1 MKDYL
6 SIREEQTYEYIR
18 DFIREK
24 GYAPSVRDICKDM
37 NIPSTSTAHSYIN
50 KLKRL
55 GYIEKNDSISRS
67 LTLSKQ
73 EAVPV
78 VEVPVI
84 GNVAAGTPILAVEN
98 IIEYFPVPEAYL
110 KSGVTFMLKV
120 KGDSMIDAG
129 IHNNDMILVK
139 KQEVAYDKD
148 IVVALIDNE
157 TTVKT
162 FYRERDRVRLQ
173 PENINYEPIYVYKDL
188 QILGKV
194 FGVFR
199 IFN

>member
-18 DFIREK
+18 DFIREN
-24 GYAPSVRDICKDM
+24 GYAPSVRDICKDI
-37 NIPSTSTAHSYIN
+37 NIPSTSTAHSYIK
-50 KLKRL
+50 KLRRL

-73 EAVPV
+73 DAVPV
-78 VEVPVI
+78 VEIPVI
-84 GNVAAGTPILAVEN
+84 GDVAAGTPILAVEN

-110 KSGVTFMLKV
+110 KSGITFMLKV
-120 KGDSMIDAG
+120 KGDSMIDIG
-129 IHNNDMILVK
+129 IHDKDMILVK
-139 KQEVAYDKD
+139 KQEIAYDKD

-157 TTVKT
+157 VTVKT
-162 FYRERDRVRLQ
+162 FYRERDRIRLQ
-173 PENINYEPIYVYKDL
+173 PENSAYEPIYVTKDL
-188 QILGKV
+188 NILGKV

-199 IFN
+199 IFS

>member
-18 DFIREK
+18 DFIREN
-24 GYAPSVRDICKDM
+24 GYAPSVRDICKDI
-37 NIPSTSTAHSYIN
+37 NIPSTSTAHSYIK
-50 KLKRL
+50 KLRRL

-73 EAVPV
+73 DAVPV
-78 VEVPVI
+78 VEIPVI
-84 GNVAAGTPILAVEN
+84 GDVAAGTPILAVEN

-110 KSGVTFMLKV
+110 KSGITFMLKV
-120 KGDSMIDAG
+120 KGDSMIDIG
-129 IHNNDMILVK
+129 IHDKDMILVK
-139 KQEVAYDKD
+139 KQEIAYDKD

-157 TTVKT
+157 VTVKT
-162 FYRERDRVRLQ
+162 FYRERDRIRLQ
-173 PENINYEPIYVYKDL
+173 PENAAYEPIYVTKDL
-188 QILGKV
+188 NILGKV

-199 IFN
+199 IFS

>member
-24 GYAPSVRDICKDM
+24 GYAPSVRDICKDL
-37 NIPSTSTAHSYIN
+37 NIPSTSTAHSYIK
-50 KLKRL
+50 KLRSL
-55 GYIEKNDSISRS
+55 GYIDKNDSISRS
-67 LTLSKQ
+67 LTLLKQ

-98 IIEYFPVPEAYL
+98 IVEHFPVPESYL
-110 KSGVTFMLKV
+110 KSGITFMLKV

-129 IHNNDMILVK
+129 IYNGDMILVK
-139 KQEVAYDKD
+139 KQEVAYDGD

-162 FYRERDRVRLQ
+162 FYREKDRIRLQ
-173 PENINYEPIYVYKDL
+173 PQNPAYDPIFVYKDIK
-188 QILGKV
+188 ILGKV

-199 IFN
+199 FLN

>member
-1 MKDYL
+1 
-6 SIREEQTYEYIR
+6 
-18 DFIREK
+18 
-24 GYAPSVRDICKDM
+24 M

-55 GYIEKNDSISRS
+55 GYIEKNDAISRS

-73 EAVPV
+73 DAVPV
-78 VEVPVI
+78 VEIPVI

-98 IIEYFPVPEAYL
+98 IVEYFPVPESYL
-110 KSGVTFMLKV
+110 KSGITFMLKV

-129 IHNNDMILVK
+129 IYDNDMILVK

-148 IVVALIDNE
+148 IVVALIENE

-162 FYRERDRVRLQ
+162 FYRERYRVRLQ
-173 PENINYEPIYVYKDL
+173 PENSKYEPIRIQDL
-188 QILGKV
+188 KILGKIG
-194 FGVFR
+194 FQD
-199 IFN
+199 FN